1 MKTNAPTSFAVCD
14 RAVGDVGCARICGR
28 IAGPEGGALPGLSCA
43 ALGCAEGALRCSLR
57 EGGCDAAVGTAERGA
72 HLTASRRPGGYAGLP
87 LAALRCGLGQR
98 PSPLRPSK
106 SAQADLEPRPTLPA
120 HMRPVR
126 TPPSGLGTRCFLRRV
141 EYKLPVP
148 ARLRVGRSGR
158 ELSAPR
164 SAAWS
169 GLPAAQRWD
178 GEDCRAPLPAQRA
191 KGRVPQPPWPGEHR
205 RAPSPQARAPTLE
218 RPGLPARS
226 LARDAPTAANTAK
239 VRNGLQ
245 ADRCGRA
252 LHRGSRQRGAATE
265 PLAPC

>member
-1 MKTNAPTSFAVCD
+1 MQRGTERRSADGPLRMFRLTACRCVGAGP
-14 RAVGDVGCARICGR
+14 RAVSRR
-28 IAGPEGGALPGLSCA
+28 GLAVA
-43 ALGCAEGALRCSLR
+43 ALACGEGALRCSLR

-87 LAALRCGLGQR
+87 LAALRC
-98 PSPLRPSK
+98 S
-106 SAQADLEPRPTLPA
+106 PA

-169 GLPAAQRWD
+169 GLPAAQRRD

-205 RAPSPQARAPTLE
+205 RAPSPQARAPTPE

-239 VRNGLQ
+239 VRNAPQ
-245 ADRCGRA
+245 AGI
-252 LHRGSRQRGAATE
+252 SV
-265 PLAPC
+265 APV